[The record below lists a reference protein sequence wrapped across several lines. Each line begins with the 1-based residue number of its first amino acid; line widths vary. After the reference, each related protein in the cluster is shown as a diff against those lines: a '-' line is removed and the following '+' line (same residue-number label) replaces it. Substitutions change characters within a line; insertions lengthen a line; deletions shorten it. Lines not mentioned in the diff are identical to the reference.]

1 MSNMFDHF
9 SNKKQDHTSS
19 GGLKV
24 ILGDFGDFGGPKC
37 GYGHSGPLWYLDH
50 GSLMQNELPI

>member
-1 MSNMFDHF
+1 MFDHF

-19 GGLKV
+19 GGLIV
-24 ILGDFGDFGGPKC
+24 ILGDFGDFVGPKC
-37 GYGHSGPLWYLDH
+37 GYGPSGPLWYLDH